1 MYEIA
6 KPPQIR
12 SKALCIAEG
21 DGVYFPQFEKKIK
34 LIQKM
39 MNLIFLWLWKY
50 ARCLGFFNENL
61 QGKSTD
67 DNKISNYLSQ
77 LQL

>member
-21 DGVYFPQFEKKIK
+21 DGVYFPQFEKKNQINTK
-34 LIQKM
+34 NDEL
-39 MNLIFLWLWKY
+39 NFSL
-50 ARCLGFFNENL
+50 
-61 QGKSTD
+61 
-67 DNKISNYLSQ
+67 
-77 LQL
+77 

>member
-1 MYEIA
+1 MHYLIDIIFLKVEDKWKKCIYMYEIA
-6 KPPQIR
+6 KTPQIR

-39 MNLIFLWLWKY
+39 MNLIFLY
-50 ARCLGFFNENL
+50 ENMH
-61 QGKSTD
+61 D
-67 DNKISNYLSQ
+67 VWVF
-77 LQL
+77 

>member
-21 DGVYFPQFEKKIK
+21 DGVFLSLKK
-34 LIQKM
+34 
-39 MNLIFLWLWKY
+39 
-50 ARCLGFFNENL
+50 
-61 QGKSTD
+61 KS
-67 DNKISNYLSQ
+67 N
-77 LQL
+77 